1 LPSPARIRS
10 TIATI
15 TDPPQDLKAMAVVHK
30 ALADPTRLR
39 ILQRLVEGD
48 GTVSDLMRHVDLSQP
63 LVSWHVRRLRAAGLV
78 ETRRSGFISPDQ
90 RSGIR
95 AKVEPIA
102 LAMSRAGLTPN
113 MLTLIGFGIASL
125 GGLMAAA
132 EWWLLAGIVATVG
145 AGFDMFDGAVA
156 RATGQVSKLG
166 AFMDSTFDR
175 WGEGVVYVG
184 IIIGSTRAGFDL
196 GAWLAGAAL
205 VSAFMVSYTR
215 AKSESLGFSSGTGM
229 AAIGFAPREVRTVIL
244 GVALVGAG
252 IFGVGADLFDLGNLI
267 LTTGLGLIAVLATIT
282 VIQRIRFVTS
292 SRSSSASGSS
302 LRNPQIQQTARHRN
316 QGAHEHEQQQRHRT
330 NARPLG

>member
-1 LPSPARIRS
+1 MGKGS
-10 TIATI
+10 
-15 TDPPQDLKAMAVVHK
+15 
-30 ALADPTRLR
+30 
-39 ILQRLVEGD
+39 
-48 GTVSDLMRHVDLSQP
+48 
-63 LVSWHVRRLRAAGLV
+63 
-78 ETRRSGFISPDQ
+78 FISPDQ

-229 AAIGFAPREVRTVIL
+229 AAVGFAPREVRTVIL

-292 SRSSSASGSS
+292 QPA
-302 LRNPQIQQTARHRN
+302 NPTD
-316 QGAHEHEQQQRHRT
+316 G
-330 NARPLG
+330 